1 MQTYDYC
8 CYTRSIVM
16 KKILI
21 FISLLLLVS
30 CSNYNS
36 VEEAVEESSNI
47 LFCYKEYSNYE
58 EYIEFSYKDN
68 VVEYINF
75 SYNFNKN
82 IKEYNELDEYQ
93 DYIKYQDKTIDLIF
107 ESIDIDLYKRLKNK
121 VVTLYNLEQDK
132 YNYIENNVIKYD
144 LFRNYLE
151 DYSCE

>member
-1 MQTYDYC
+1 
-8 CYTRSIVM
+8 M
-16 KKILI
+16 KRIFILI
-21 FISLLLLVS
+21 SILLLAS
-30 CSNYNS
+30 CTNYNS
-36 VEEAVEESSNI
+36 VEETVEESNNV
-47 LFCYKEYSNYE
+47 LFCYKEYKDYE
-58 EYIEFSYKDN
+58 EYVEFSYNDN

>member
-1 MQTYDYC
+1 
-8 CYTRSIVM
+8 M

-21 FISLLLLVS
+21 FISLLLLAS
-30 CSNYNS
+30 CTNYNS
-36 VEEAVEESSNI
+36 VEETVEESNNI

-58 EYIEFSYKDN
+58 EYIEFEYKDN
-68 VVEYINF
+68 VIKYINY

>member
-1 MQTYDYC
+1 
-8 CYTRSIVM
+8 M

-21 FISLLLLVS
+21 FISLLLLAS
-30 CSNYNS
+30 CTNYNS
-36 VEEAVEESSNI
+36 VEETVEESNNI
-47 LFCYKEYSNYE
+47 LFCYKEYKNYE
-58 EYIEFSYKDN
+58 EYVEFSYKDN
-68 VVEYINF
+68 AVEYINF
-75 SYNFNKN
+75 SYNFDKN
-82 IKEYNELDEYQ
+82 IKEYNELDNYK